1 MLYYILNFY
10 IEKGSELMTSQNIA
24 EGIRFCSVKTDKFKT
39 CRVNI
44 SLAMPLDK
52 NASSRAILPF
62 MFSRRCAKYPDFISL
77 NRVLDE
83 LYGASISAGVLKR
96 GEAQVLSFSLTAVD
110 DRFALDG
117 DKVASEC
124 AELLTEMIF
133 DPLTDGESFPND
145 VVEQEKRL
153 LVELINNELND
164 KRRYATLRCEEI
176 MFADE
181 AYGFNRFGTAED
193 VEALTPNAVYA
204 AWREVLEKSS
214 VQITMVSS
222 MDPQPVADLIKDK
235 FSKINRNPIEIKT
248 QFVPGLPK
256 PEYVAEKMPLKQ
268 GKLVMGFRTGMRNED
283 DMMPAMKVAVDI
295 FGGGTY
301 SKLFSVVREKMSLC
315 YYCAAALFNSK
326 GIVMV
331 SSGIEDANEEKA
343 KNEIINQLRLTAN
356 GEFSDEDFSSS
367 VKSLTD
373 SILGNSD
380 TPEEITAWYASQILR
395 EKLITPEQYA
405 EQIADV
411 DRSDV
416 VNAAKTIMLD
426 TIFMLKS
433 NGEEE

>member
-1 MLYYILNFY
+1 
-10 IEKGSELMTSQNIA
+10 MTMQNIA

-62 MFSRRCAKYPDFISL
+62 MFSRRCAKYPDYTSL

-83 LYGASISAGVLKR
+83 LYGAAVSAGVLKR
-96 GEAQVLSFSLTAVD
+96 GEAQIISFSMSAID

-117 DKVASEC
+117 DKVALEC
-124 AELLTEMIF
+124 TKLLADMIF
-133 DPLTDGESFPND
+133 DPLTEGESFPED
-145 VVEQEKRL
+145 IIEQEKRL
-153 LVELINNELND
+153 LVEAIENEQND
-164 KRRYATLRCEEI
+164 KRRYAMLRCEQL

-181 AYGFNRFGTAED
+181 AYGVNRFGSVED
-193 VEALTPNAVYA
+193 VKALTPDIVYA
-204 AWREVLEKSS
+204 AWRDVLQKAT

-222 MDPQPVADLIKDK
+222 MDPQPIVDLIREK
-235 FSKINRNPIEIKT
+235 FSEIERHPVEIKT
-248 QFVPGLPK
+248 LFVSGLPK
-256 PEYVAEKMPLKQ
+256 PEYISESMPLKQ
-268 GKLVMGFRTGMRNED
+268 GKLVMGFRTGMRSED

-315 YYCAAALFNSK
+315 YYCSAALFNSK

-331 SSGIEDANEEKA
+331 QSGIEDANEEKA
-343 KNEIINQLRLTAN
+343 KNEIINQLRLTAE
-356 GEFSDEDFSSS
+356 GEFTDEDFSSS
-367 VKSLTD
+367 IKSLTD

-395 EKLITPEQYA
+395 NELKAPETYA
-405 EQIADV
+405 KEIGSV
-411 DRSDV
+411 DRAEV
-416 VNAAKTIMLD
+416 VRAAKTIMLD

-433 NGEEE
+433 SGEAE

>member
-1 MLYYILNFY
+1 
-10 IEKGSELMTSQNIA
+10 MTMQNIA

-62 MFSRRCAKYPDFISL
+62 MFSRRCAKYPDYTSL

-83 LYGASISAGVLKR
+83 LYGAAVSAGVLKR
-96 GEAQVLSFSLTAVD
+96 GEAQVISFSMSAID

-117 DKVASEC
+117 DKVALEC
-124 AELLTEMIF
+124 TKLLADMIF
-133 DPLTDGESFPND
+133 DPLTEGESFPED
-145 VVEQEKRL
+145 IIEQEKRL
-153 LVELINNELND
+153 LVEAIENEQND
-164 KRRYATLRCEEI
+164 KRRYAMLRCEQL

-181 AYGFNRFGTAED
+181 AYGVNRFGSVED
-193 VEALTPNAVYA
+193 VKALTPNVVYA
-204 AWREVLEKSS
+204 AWRDVLQKAT

-222 MDPQPVADLIKDK
+222 MDPQPIVDLIREK
-235 FSKINRNPIEIKT
+235 FSEIERHPVEIKT
-248 QFVPGLPK
+248 LFVSGLPK
-256 PEYVAEKMPLKQ
+256 PEYISESMPLKQ
-268 GKLVMGFRTGMRNED
+268 GKLVMGFRTGMRSED

-315 YYCAAALFNSK
+315 YYCSAALFNSK

-331 SSGIEDANEEKA
+331 QSGIEDTNEEKA
-343 KNEIINQLRLTAN
+343 KNEIINQLRLTAE
-356 GEFSDEDFSSS
+356 GEFTDEDFSSS
-367 VKSLTD
+367 IKSLTD

-395 EKLITPEQYA
+395 NELKAPETYA
-405 EQIADV
+405 KEIGSV
-411 DRSDV
+411 DRAEV
-416 VNAAKTIMLD
+416 VRAAKTIMLD

-433 NGEEE
+433 SGEAE

>member
-1 MLYYILNFY
+1 
-10 IEKGSELMTSQNIA
+10 MTMQNIA

-52 NASSRAILPF
+52 NASARAILPF
-62 MFSRRCAKYPDFISL
+62 MFSRRCAKYPDYTSL

-83 LYGASISAGVLKR
+83 LYGAAVSAGVLKR
-96 GEAQVLSFSLTAVD
+96 GEAQVISFSMSAID

-117 DKVASEC
+117 DKVALEC
-124 AELLTEMIF
+124 TKLLADMIF
-133 DPLTDGESFPND
+133 DPLTEGESFPED
-145 VVEQEKRL
+145 IIEQEKRL
-153 LVELINNELND
+153 LVEAIENEQND
-164 KRRYATLRCEEI
+164 KRRYAMLRCEQL

-181 AYGFNRFGTAED
+181 AYGVNRFGSVED
-193 VEALTPNAVYA
+193 VKALTPDVVYA
-204 AWREVLEKSS
+204 AWRDVLQKAT

-222 MDPQPVADLIKDK
+222 MDPQPIVDLIREK
-235 FSKINRNPIEIKT
+235 FSEIERHPVEIKT
-248 QFVPGLPK
+248 LFVSGLPK
-256 PEYVAEKMPLKQ
+256 PEYISESMPLKQ
-268 GKLVMGFRTGMRNED
+268 GKLVMGFRTGMRSED

-315 YYCAAALFNSK
+315 YYCSAALFNSK

-331 SSGIEDANEEKA
+331 QSGIEDANEEKA
-343 KNEIINQLRLTAN
+343 KNEIINQLRLTAE
-356 GEFSDEDFSSS
+356 GEFTDEDFSSS
-367 VKSLTD
+367 IKSLTD

-395 EKLITPEQYA
+395 NELKAPETYA
-405 EQIADV
+405 KEIGNV
-411 DRSDV
+411 DRAEV
-416 VNAAKTIMLD
+416 VRAAKTIMLD

-433 NGEEE
+433 SGEAE

>member
-1 MLYYILNFY
+1 
-10 IEKGSELMTSQNIA
+10 MTMQNIA

-52 NASSRAILPF
+52 NASARAILPF
-62 MFSRRCAKYPDFISL
+62 MFSRRCAKYPDYTSL

-83 LYGASISAGVLKR
+83 LYGAAVSAGVLKR
-96 GEAQVLSFSLTAVD
+96 GEAQVISFSMSAID

-117 DKVASEC
+117 DKVALEC
-124 AELLTEMIF
+124 TKLLADMIF
-133 DPLTDGESFPND
+133 DPLTEGESFPED
-145 VVEQEKRL
+145 IIEQEKRL
-153 LVELINNELND
+153 LVEAIENEQND
-164 KRRYATLRCEEI
+164 KRRYAMLRCEQL

-181 AYGFNRFGTAED
+181 AYGINRFGSVED
-193 VEALTPNAVYA
+193 VKALTPDVVYA
-204 AWREVLEKSS
+204 AWRDVLQKAT

-222 MDPQPVADLIKDK
+222 MDPQPIVDLIREK
-235 FSKINRNPIEIKT
+235 FSEIERHPVEIKT
-248 QFVPGLPK
+248 LFVSGLPK
-256 PEYVAEKMPLKQ
+256 PEYISESMPLKQ
-268 GKLVMGFRTGMRNED
+268 GKLVMGFRTGMRSED

-315 YYCAAALFNSK
+315 YYCSAALFNSK

-331 SSGIEDANEEKA
+331 QSGIEDTNEEKA
-343 KNEIINQLRLTAN
+343 KNEIINQLRLTAE
-356 GEFSDEDFSSS
+356 GEFTDEDFSSS
-367 VKSLTD
+367 IKSLTD

-395 EKLITPEQYA
+395 NELKAPETYA
-405 EQIADV
+405 KEIGNI
-411 DRSDV
+411 DRAEV
-416 VNAAKTIMLD
+416 VRAAKTIMLD

-433 NGEEE
+433 SGEAE

>member
-1 MLYYILNFY
+1 
-10 IEKGSELMTSQNIA
+10 MTMQNIA

-52 NASSRAILPF
+52 NASARAILPF
-62 MFSRRCAKYPDFISL
+62 MFSRRCAKYPDYTSL

-83 LYGASISAGVLKR
+83 LYGAAVSAGVLKR
-96 GEAQVLSFSLTAVD
+96 GEAQVISFSMSAID

-117 DKVASEC
+117 DKVALEC
-124 AELLTEMIF
+124 TKLLADMIF
-133 DPLTDGESFPND
+133 DPLTEGESFPED
-145 VVEQEKRL
+145 IIEQEKRL
-153 LVELINNELND
+153 LVEAIENELND
-164 KRRYATLRCEEI
+164 KRRYAMLRCEQL

-181 AYGFNRFGTAED
+181 AYGVNRFGSVED
-193 VEALTPNAVYA
+193 VKALTPDVVYA
-204 AWREVLEKSS
+204 AWRDVLQKAT

-222 MDPQPVADLIKDK
+222 MDPQPIVDLIREK
-235 FSKINRNPIEIKT
+235 FSEIERHPVEIKT
-248 QFVPGLPK
+248 LFVSALPK
-256 PEYVAEKMPLKQ
+256 PEYISESMPLKQ
-268 GKLVMGFRTGMRNED
+268 GKLVMGFRTGMRSED

-315 YYCAAALFNSK
+315 YYCSAALFNSK

-331 SSGIEDANEEKA
+331 QSGIEDTNEEKA
-343 KNEIINQLRLTAN
+343 KNEIINQLRLTAE
-356 GEFSDEDFSSS
+356 GEFTDEDFSSS
-367 VKSLTD
+367 IKSLTD

-395 EKLITPEQYA
+395 NELKAPETYA
-405 EQIADV
+405 KEIGSV
-411 DRSDV
+411 DRAEV
-416 VNAAKTIMLD
+416 VRAAKTIMLD

-433 NGEEE
+433 SGEAE

>member
-1 MLYYILNFY
+1 
-10 IEKGSELMTSQNIA
+10 MTMQNIA

-62 MFSRRCAKYPDFISL
+62 MFSRRCAKYPDYTSL

-83 LYGASISAGVLKR
+83 LYGAAVSAGVLKR
-96 GEAQVLSFSLTAVD
+96 GEAQVISFSMSAID

-117 DKVASEC
+117 DKVALEC
-124 AELLTEMIF
+124 TKLLADMIF
-133 DPLTDGESFPND
+133 DPLTEGESFPENII
-145 VVEQEKRL
+145 EQEKRL
-153 LVELINNELND
+153 LAEAIENEQND
-164 KRRYATLRCEEI
+164 KRRYAMLRCEQL

-181 AYGFNRFGTAED
+181 AYGVNRFGSVED
-193 VEALTPNAVYA
+193 VKALTPDVVYA
-204 AWREVLEKSS
+204 AWRDVLQKAT

-222 MDPQPVADLIKDK
+222 MDPQPIVDLIREK
-235 FSKINRNPIEIKT
+235 FSEIERHPVEIKT
-248 QFVPGLPK
+248 LFVSGLPK
-256 PEYVAEKMPLKQ
+256 PEYISESMPLKQ
-268 GKLVMGFRTGMRNED
+268 GKLVMGFRTGMRSED

-315 YYCAAALFNSK
+315 YYCSAALFNSK

-331 SSGIEDANEEKA
+331 QSGIEDVNEEKA
-343 KNEIINQLRLTAN
+343 KNEIINQLRLTAE
-356 GEFSDEDFSSS
+356 GEFTDEDFSSS
-367 VKSLTD
+367 IKSLTD

-395 EKLITPEQYA
+395 NELKAPETYA
-405 EQIADV
+405 KEIANV
-411 DRSDV
+411 DRAEV
-416 VNAAKTIMLD
+416 VRAAKTIMLD

-433 NGEEE
+433 SGEAE

>member
-1 MLYYILNFY
+1 
-10 IEKGSELMTSQNIA
+10 MTMQNIA

-62 MFSRRCAKYPDFISL
+62 MFSRRCAKYPDYTSL

-83 LYGASISAGVLKR
+83 LYGAAVSAGVLKR
-96 GEAQVLSFSLTAVD
+96 GEAQVISFSMSAID

-117 DKVASEC
+117 DKVALEC
-124 AELLTEMIF
+124 TKLLADMIF
-133 DPLTDGESFPND
+133 DPLTEGESFPED
-145 VVEQEKRL
+145 IIEQEKRL
-153 LVELINNELND
+153 LVEAIENEQND
-164 KRRYATLRCEEI
+164 KRRYAMLRCEQL

-181 AYGFNRFGTAED
+181 AYGINRFGSVED
-193 VEALTPNAVYA
+193 VKALTPDVVYA
-204 AWREVLEKSS
+204 AWRDVLEKAT

-222 MDPQPVADLIKDK
+222 MDPQPIVDLIREK
-235 FSKINRNPIEIKT
+235 FSEIERHPVEIKT
-248 QFVPGLPK
+248 LFVSGLPK
-256 PEYVAEKMPLKQ
+256 PEYISESMPLKQ
-268 GKLVMGFRTGMRNED
+268 GKLVMGFRTGMRSED

-315 YYCAAALFNSK
+315 YYCSAALFNSK

-331 SSGIEDANEEKA
+331 QSGIEDTNEEKA
-343 KNEIINQLRLTAN
+343 KNEIINQLRLTAE
-356 GEFSDEDFSSS
+356 GEFTDEDFSSS
-367 VKSLTD
+367 IKSLTD

-395 EKLITPEQYA
+395 NELKAPETYA
-405 EQIADV
+405 KEIGSV
-411 DRSDV
+411 DRAEV
-416 VNAAKTIMLD
+416 VRAAKTIMLD

-433 NGEEE
+433 SGEAE

>member
-1 MLYYILNFY
+1 
-10 IEKGSELMTSQNIA
+10 MTTQNIA

-52 NASSRAILPF
+52 NASARAILPF
-62 MFSRRCAKYPDFISL
+62 MFSRRCAKYPDYTSL

-83 LYGASISAGVLKR
+83 LYGAAVSAGVLKR
-96 GEAQVLSFSLTAVD
+96 GEAQVISFSMSAID

-117 DKVASEC
+117 DKVALEC
-124 AELLTEMIF
+124 TKLLADMIF
-133 DPLTDGESFPND
+133 DPLTEGESFPED
-145 VVEQEKRL
+145 IIEQEKRL
-153 LVELINNELND
+153 LAEAIENEQND
-164 KRRYATLRCEEI
+164 KRRYAMLRCEQL

-181 AYGFNRFGTAED
+181 AYGINRFGSVED
-193 VEALTPNAVYA
+193 VKALTPDAVYA
-204 AWREVLEKSS
+204 AWRDVLEKAT

-222 MDPQPVADLIKDK
+222 MDPQPIVDLIKEK
-235 FSKINRNPIEIKT
+235 FSEIERHPVEIKT
-248 QFVPGLPK
+248 QFVSGLTK
-256 PEYVAEKMPLKQ
+256 PEYISESMPLKQ
-268 GKLVMGFRTGMRNED
+268 GKLVMGFRTGMRSED

-315 YYCAAALFNSK
+315 YYCSAALFNSK

-331 SSGIEDANEEKA
+331 QNGIEDANEEKA
-343 KNEIINQLRLTAN
+343 KNEIINQLRLTAE
-356 GEFSDEDFSSS
+356 GEFTDEDFSSS
-367 VKSLTD
+367 IKSLTD

-395 EKLITPEQYA
+395 NELKAPETYA
-405 EQIADV
+405 KEIGNV
-411 DRSDV
+411 DRAEV
-416 VNAAKTIMLD
+416 VRAAKTIMLD

-433 NGEEE
+433 SGEAE

>member
-1 MLYYILNFY
+1 
-10 IEKGSELMTSQNIA
+10 MTMQNIA

-52 NASSRAILPF
+52 NASARAILPF
-62 MFSRRCAKYPDFISL
+62 MFSRRCAKYPDYTSL

-83 LYGASISAGVLKR
+83 LYGAAVSAGVLKR
-96 GEAQVLSFSLTAVD
+96 GEAQVISFSMSAID

-117 DKVASEC
+117 DKVALEC
-124 AELLTEMIF
+124 TKLLADMIF
-133 DPLTDGESFPND
+133 DPLTEGESFPED
-145 VVEQEKRL
+145 IIEQEKRL
-153 LVELINNELND
+153 LVEAIENEQND
-164 KRRYATLRCEEI
+164 KRRYAMLRCEQL

-181 AYGFNRFGTAED
+181 AYGINRFGSVED
-193 VEALTPNAVYA
+193 VKALTPDAVYA
-204 AWREVLEKSS
+204 AWRDVLEKAT

-222 MDPQPVADLIKDK
+222 MDPQPIVDLIKEK
-235 FSKINRNPIEIKT
+235 FSEIERHPVEIKT
-248 QFVPGLPK
+248 LFVSGLPK
-256 PEYVAEKMPLKQ
+256 PEYISESMPLKQ
-268 GKLVMGFRTGMRNED
+268 GKLVMGFRTGMRSED

-315 YYCAAALFNSK
+315 YYCSAALFNSK

-331 SSGIEDANEEKA
+331 QSGIEDTNEEKA
-343 KNEIINQLRLTAN
+343 KNEIINQLRLTAE
-356 GEFSDEDFSSS
+356 GEFTDEDFSSS
-367 VKSLTD
+367 IKSLTD

-395 EKLITPEQYA
+395 NELKAPETYA
-405 EQIADV
+405 KEIGSV
-411 DRSDV
+411 DRAEV
-416 VNAAKTIMLD
+416 VRAAKTIMLD

-433 NGEEE
+433 SGEAE

>member
-1 MLYYILNFY
+1 
-10 IEKGSELMTSQNIA
+10 MTMQNIA

-52 NASSRAILPF
+52 NASARAILPF
-62 MFSRRCAKYPDFISL
+62 MFSRRCAKYPDYTSL

-83 LYGASISAGVLKR
+83 LYGAAVSAGVLKR
-96 GEAQVLSFSLTAVD
+96 GEAQVISFSMSAID

-117 DKVASEC
+117 DKVALEC
-124 AELLTEMIF
+124 TKLLADMIF
-133 DPLTDGESFPND
+133 DPLTEGESFPED
-145 VVEQEKRL
+145 IIEQEKRL
-153 LVELINNELND
+153 LVEAIENEQND
-164 KRRYATLRCEEI
+164 KRRYAMLRCEQL

-181 AYGFNRFGTAED
+181 AYGVNRFGSVED
-193 VEALTPNAVYA
+193 VKTLTPDVVYA
-204 AWREVLEKSS
+204 AWRDVLEKAT

-222 MDPQPVADLIKDK
+222 MDPQPIVDLIREK
-235 FSKINRNPIEIKT
+235 FSEIERHPVEIKT
-248 QFVPGLPK
+248 LFVSGLPK
-256 PEYVAEKMPLKQ
+256 PEYISESMPLKQ
-268 GKLVMGFRTGMRNED
+268 GKLVMGFRTGMRSED

-315 YYCAAALFNSK
+315 YYCSAALFNSK

-331 SSGIEDANEEKA
+331 QSGIEDTNEEKA
-343 KNEIINQLRLTAN
+343 KNEIINQLRLTAE
-356 GEFSDEDFSSS
+356 GEFTNEDFSSS
-367 VKSLTD
+367 IKSLTD

-395 EKLITPEQYA
+395 NELKAPETYA
-405 EQIADV
+405 KEIGSV
-411 DRSDV
+411 DRAEV
-416 VNAAKTIMLD
+416 VRAAKTIMLD

-433 NGEEE
+433 SGEAE

>member
-1 MLYYILNFY
+1 
-10 IEKGSELMTSQNIA
+10 MTMQNIA

-62 MFSRRCAKYPDFISL
+62 MFSRRCAKYPDYTSL

-83 LYGASISAGVLKR
+83 LYGAAVSAGVLKR
-96 GEAQVLSFSLTAVD
+96 GEAQVISFSMSAID

-117 DKVASEC
+117 DKVALEC
-124 AELLTEMIF
+124 TKLLADMIF
-133 DPLTDGESFPND
+133 DPLTEGESFPED
-145 VVEQEKRL
+145 IIEQEKRL
-153 LVELINNELND
+153 LVEAIENELND
-164 KRRYATLRCEEI
+164 KRRYAMLRCEQL

-181 AYGFNRFGTAED
+181 AYGINRFGSVED
-193 VEALTPNAVYA
+193 VKALTPDVVYA
-204 AWREVLEKSS
+204 AWRDVLKKAT

-222 MDPQPVADLIKDK
+222 MDPQPIVDLIKEK
-235 FSKINRNPIEIKT
+235 FSEIERHPVEIKT
-248 QFVPGLPK
+248 LFVSGLPK
-256 PEYVAEKMPLKQ
+256 PEYISESMPLKQ
-268 GKLVMGFRTGMRNED
+268 GKLVMGFRTGMRSED

-315 YYCAAALFNSK
+315 YYCSAALFNSK

-331 SSGIEDANEEKA
+331 QSGIEDTNEEKA
-343 KNEIINQLRLTAN
+343 KNEIINQLRLTAE
-356 GEFSDEDFSSS
+356 GEFTDEDFSSS
-367 VKSLTD
+367 IKSLTD

-395 EKLITPEQYA
+395 NELKAPETYA
-405 EQIADV
+405 KEIGSV
-411 DRSDV
+411 DRAEV
-416 VNAAKTIMLD
+416 VRAAKTIMLD

-433 NGEEE
+433 SGEAE

>member
-1 MLYYILNFY
+1 
-10 IEKGSELMTSQNIA
+10 MTMQNIA

-52 NASSRAILPF
+52 NASARAILPF
-62 MFSRRCAKYPDFISL
+62 MFSRRCAKYPDYTSL

-83 LYGASISAGVLKR
+83 LYGAAVSAGVLKR
-96 GEAQVLSFSLTAVD
+96 GEAQVISFSMSAID

-117 DKVASEC
+117 DKVALEC
-124 AELLTEMIF
+124 TKLLADMIF
-133 DPLTDGESFPND
+133 DPLTEGESFPED
-145 VVEQEKRL
+145 IIEQEKRL
-153 LVELINNELND
+153 LVEAIENELND
-164 KRRYATLRCEEI
+164 KRRYAMLRCEQL

-181 AYGFNRFGTAED
+181 AYGVNRFGSVED
-193 VEALTPNAVYA
+193 VKALTPDVVYA
-204 AWREVLEKSS
+204 AWRDVLQKAT

-222 MDPQPVADLIKDK
+222 MDPQPIVDLIREK
-235 FSKINRNPIEIKT
+235 FSEIERHPVEIKT
-248 QFVPGLPK
+248 LFVSGLPK
-256 PEYVAEKMPLKQ
+256 PEYISESMPLKQ
-268 GKLVMGFRTGMRNED
+268 GKLVMGFRTGMRSED

-315 YYCAAALFNSK
+315 YYCSAALFNSK

-331 SSGIEDANEEKA
+331 QSGIEDANEEKA
-343 KNEIINQLRLTAN
+343 KNEIINQLRLTAE
-356 GEFSDEDFSSS
+356 GEFTDEDFSSS
-367 VKSLTD
+367 IKSLTD

-395 EKLITPEQYA
+395 NELKAPETYA
-405 EQIADV
+405 KEIGSV
-411 DRSDV
+411 DRAEV
-416 VNAAKTIMLD
+416 VRAAKTIMLD

-433 NGEEE
+433 SGEAE

>member
-1 MLYYILNFY
+1 
-10 IEKGSELMTSQNIA
+10 MTMQNIA

-62 MFSRRCAKYPDFISL
+62 MFSRRCAKYPDYTSL

-83 LYGASISAGVLKR
+83 LYGAAVSAGVLKR
-96 GEAQVLSFSLTAVD
+96 GEAQVISFSMSAID

-117 DKVASEC
+117 DKVALEC
-124 AELLTEMIF
+124 TKLLADMIF
-133 DPLTDGESFPND
+133 DPLTEGESFPED
-145 VVEQEKRL
+145 IIEQEKRL
-153 LVELINNELND
+153 LVEAIENEQND
-164 KRRYATLRCEEI
+164 KRRYAMLRCEQL

-181 AYGFNRFGTAED
+181 AYGVNRFGSVED
-193 VEALTPNAVYA
+193 VKALTPDVVYA
-204 AWREVLEKSS
+204 AWRDVLQKAT

-222 MDPQPVADLIKDK
+222 MDPQPIVDLVREK
-235 FSKINRNPIEIKT
+235 FSEIERHPVEIKT
-248 QFVPGLPK
+248 LFVSGLPK
-256 PEYVAEKMPLKQ
+256 PEYISESMPLKQ
-268 GKLVMGFRTGMRNED
+268 GKLVMGFRTGMRSED

-315 YYCAAALFNSK
+315 YYCSAALFNSK

-331 SSGIEDANEEKA
+331 QSGIEDTNEEKA
-343 KNEIINQLRLTAN
+343 KNEIINQLRLTAE
-356 GEFSDEDFSSS
+356 GEFTDEDFSSS
-367 VKSLTD
+367 IKSLTD

-395 EKLITPEQYA
+395 NELKAPETYA
-405 EQIADV
+405 KEIGSV
-411 DRSDV
+411 DRAEV
-416 VNAAKTIMLD
+416 VRAAKTIMLD

-433 NGEEE
+433 SGEAE

>member
-1 MLYYILNFY
+1 
-10 IEKGSELMTSQNIA
+10 MTMQNIA

-62 MFSRRCAKYPDFISL
+62 MFSRRCAKYPDYTSL

-83 LYGASISAGVLKR
+83 LYGAAVSAGVLKR
-96 GEAQVLSFSLTAVD
+96 GEAQVISFSMSAID

-117 DKVASEC
+117 DKVALEC
-124 AELLTEMIF
+124 TKLLADMIF
-133 DPLTDGESFPND
+133 DPLTEGESFPED
-145 VVEQEKRL
+145 IIEQEKRL
-153 LVELINNELND
+153 LVEAIENEQND
-164 KRRYATLRCEEI
+164 KRRYAMLRCEQL

-181 AYGFNRFGTAED
+181 AYGVNRFGSVED
-193 VEALTPNAVYA
+193 VKALTPDVVYA
-204 AWREVLEKSS
+204 AWRDVLEKAT

-222 MDPQPVADLIKDK
+222 MDPQPIVDLIREK
-235 FSKINRNPIEIKT
+235 FSEIERHPVEIKT
-248 QFVPGLPK
+248 LFVSGLPK
-256 PEYVAEKMPLKQ
+256 PEYISESMPLKQ
-268 GKLVMGFRTGMRNED
+268 GKLVMGFRTGMRSED

-315 YYCAAALFNSK
+315 YYCSAALFNSK

-331 SSGIEDANEEKA
+331 QSGIEDANEEKA
-343 KNEIINQLRLTAN
+343 KNEIINQLRLTAE
-356 GEFSDEDFSSS
+356 GEFTDEDFSSS
-367 VKSLTD
+367 IKSLTD

-395 EKLITPEQYA
+395 NELKAPETYA
-405 EQIADV
+405 KEIGNV
-411 DRSDV
+411 DRAEV
-416 VNAAKTIMLD
+416 VRAAKTIMLD

-433 NGEEE
+433 SGEAE

>member
-1 MLYYILNFY
+1 
-10 IEKGSELMTSQNIA
+10 MTMQNIA

-52 NASSRAILPF
+52 NASARAILPF
-62 MFSRRCAKYPDFISL
+62 MFSRRCAKYPDYTSL

-83 LYGASISAGVLKR
+83 LYGAAVSAGVLKR
-96 GEAQVLSFSLTAVD
+96 GEAQVISFSMSAID

-117 DKVASEC
+117 DKVALEC
-124 AELLTEMIF
+124 TKLLADMIF
-133 DPLTDGESFPND
+133 DPLTEGESFPED
-145 VVEQEKRL
+145 IIEQEKRL
-153 LVELINNELND
+153 LVEAIENELND
-164 KRRYATLRCEEI
+164 KRRYAMLRCEQL

-181 AYGFNRFGTAED
+181 AYGVNRFGSVED
-193 VEALTPNAVYA
+193 VKALTPDIVYA
-204 AWREVLEKSS
+204 AWRDVLQKAT

-222 MDPQPVADLIKDK
+222 MDPQPIFDLIREK
-235 FSKINRNPIEIKT
+235 FSEIERHPVEIKT
-248 QFVPGLPK
+248 LFVSGLPK
-256 PEYVAEKMPLKQ
+256 PEYISESMPLRQ
-268 GKLVMGFRTGMRNED
+268 GKLVMGFRTGMRSED

-315 YYCAAALFNSK
+315 YYCSAALFNSK

-331 SSGIEDANEEKA
+331 QSGIEDTNEEKA
-343 KNEIINQLRLTAN
+343 KNEIINQLRLTAE
-356 GEFSDEDFSSS
+356 GKFTDEDFSSS
-367 VKSLTD
+367 IKSLTD

-395 EKLITPEQYA
+395 NELKAPETYA
-405 EQIADV
+405 KEIGNV
-411 DRSDV
+411 DRAEV
-416 VNAAKTIMLD
+416 VRAAKTIMLD

-433 NGEEE
+433 SGEAE

>member
-1 MLYYILNFY
+1 
-10 IEKGSELMTSQNIA
+10 MTMQNIA

-62 MFSRRCAKYPDFISL
+62 MFSRRCAKYPDYTSL

-83 LYGASISAGVLKR
+83 LYGAAVSAGVLKR
-96 GEAQVLSFSLTAVD
+96 GEAQVISFSMSAID

-117 DKVASEC
+117 DKVALEC
-124 AELLTEMIF
+124 TKLLADMIF
-133 DPLTDGESFPND
+133 DPLTEGESFPED
-145 VVEQEKRL
+145 IIEQEKRL
-153 LVELINNELND
+153 LVEAIENEQND
-164 KRRYATLRCEEI
+164 KRRYAMLRCEQL

-181 AYGFNRFGTAED
+181 AYGVNRFGSVED
-193 VEALTPNAVYA
+193 VKALTPDVVYA
-204 AWREVLEKSS
+204 AWRDVLEKAT

-222 MDPQPVADLIKDK
+222 MDPQPIVDLIREK
-235 FSKINRNPIEIKT
+235 FSEIERHPVEIKT
-248 QFVPGLPK
+248 LFVSGLPK
-256 PEYVAEKMPLKQ
+256 PEYISESMPLKQ
-268 GKLVMGFRTGMRNED
+268 GKLVMGFRTGMRSED

-315 YYCAAALFNSK
+315 YYCSAALFNSK

-331 SSGIEDANEEKA
+331 QSGIEDTNEEKA
-343 KNEIINQLRLTAN
+343 KNEIINQLRLTAE
-356 GEFSDEDFSSS
+356 GEFTDEDFSSS
-367 VKSLTD
+367 IKSLTD

-395 EKLITPEQYA
+395 NELKAPETYA
-405 EQIADV
+405 KEIGNV
-411 DRSDV
+411 DRAEV
-416 VNAAKTIMLD
+416 VRAAKTIMLD

-433 NGEEE
+433 SGEAE

>member
-1 MLYYILNFY
+1 
-10 IEKGSELMTSQNIA
+10 MTMQNIA

-62 MFSRRCAKYPDFISL
+62 MFSRRCAKYPDYTSL

-83 LYGASISAGVLKR
+83 LYGAAVSAGVLKR
-96 GEAQVLSFSLTAVD
+96 GEAQVISFSMSAID

-117 DKVASEC
+117 DKVALEC
-124 AELLTEMIF
+124 TKLLADMIF
-133 DPLTDGESFPND
+133 DPLTEGESFPED
-145 VVEQEKRL
+145 IIEQEKRL
-153 LVELINNELND
+153 LVEAIENEQND
-164 KRRYATLRCEEI
+164 KRRYAMLRCEQL

-181 AYGFNRFGTAED
+181 AYGINRFGSVED
-193 VEALTPNAVYA
+193 VKALTPDVVYA
-204 AWREVLEKSS
+204 AWRDVLEKAT

-222 MDPQPVADLIKDK
+222 MDPQPIVDLIREK
-235 FSKINRNPIEIKT
+235 FSEIERHPVEIKT
-248 QFVPGLPK
+248 LFVSGLPK
-256 PEYVAEKMPLKQ
+256 PEYISESMPLKQ
-268 GKLVMGFRTGMRNED
+268 GKLVMGFRTGMRSED

-315 YYCAAALFNSK
+315 YYCSAALFNSK

-331 SSGIEDANEEKA
+331 QSGIEDANEEKA
-343 KNEIINQLRLTAN
+343 KNEIINQLRLTVE
-356 GEFSDEDFSSS
+356 GEFTDEDFSSS
-367 VKSLTD
+367 IKSLTD

-395 EKLITPEQYA
+395 NELKAPETYA
-405 EQIADV
+405 KEIGNV
-411 DRSDV
+411 DRAEV
-416 VNAAKTIMLD
+416 VRAAKTIMLD

-433 NGEEE
+433 SGEAE

>member
-1 MLYYILNFY
+1 
-10 IEKGSELMTSQNIA
+10 MTMQNIA

-62 MFSRRCAKYPDFISL
+62 MFSRRCAKYPDYTSL

-83 LYGASISAGVLKR
+83 LYGAAVSAGVLKR
-96 GEAQVLSFSLTAVD
+96 GEAQVISFSMSAID

-117 DKVASEC
+117 DKVALEC
-124 AELLTEMIF
+124 TKLLADMIF
-133 DPLTDGESFPND
+133 DPLTEGESFPED
-145 VVEQEKRL
+145 IIEQEKRL
-153 LVELINNELND
+153 LVEAIENEQND
-164 KRRYATLRCEEI
+164 KRRYAMLRCEQL

-181 AYGFNRFGTAED
+181 AYGVNRFGSVED
-193 VEALTPNAVYA
+193 VKALTPDVVYA
-204 AWREVLEKSS
+204 AWRDVLEKAT

-222 MDPQPVADLIKDK
+222 MDPQPIVDLIREK
-235 FSKINRNPIEIKT
+235 FSEIERHPVEIKT
-248 QFVPGLPK
+248 LFVSGLPK
-256 PEYVAEKMPLKQ
+256 PEYISESMPLKQ
-268 GKLVMGFRTGMRNED
+268 GKLVMGFRTGMRSED

-315 YYCAAALFNSK
+315 YYCSAALFNSK

-331 SSGIEDANEEKA
+331 QSGIEDTNEEKA
-343 KNEIINQLRLTAN
+343 KNEIINQLRLTAE
-356 GEFSDEDFSSS
+356 GEFTDEDFSSS
-367 VKSLTD
+367 IKSLTD

-395 EKLITPEQYA
+395 NELKAPETYA
-405 EQIADV
+405 KEIGSV
-411 DRSDV
+411 DRAEV
-416 VNAAKTIMLD
+416 VRAAKTIMLD

-433 NGEEE
+433 SGEAE

>member
-1 MLYYILNFY
+1 
-10 IEKGSELMTSQNIA
+10 MTTQNIA

-52 NASSRAILPF
+52 NASARAILPF
-62 MFSRRCAKYPDFISL
+62 MFSRRCAKYPDYTSL

-83 LYGASISAGVLKR
+83 LYGAAVSAGVLKR
-96 GEAQVLSFSLTAVD
+96 GEAQVISFSMSAID

-117 DKVASEC
+117 DKVALEC
-124 AELLTEMIF
+124 TKLLADMIF
-133 DPLTDGESFPND
+133 DPLTEGESFPED
-145 VVEQEKRL
+145 IIEQEKRL
-153 LVELINNELND
+153 LAEAIENEQND
-164 KRRYATLRCEEI
+164 KRRYAMLRCEQL

-181 AYGFNRFGTAED
+181 AYGINRFGSVED
-193 VEALTPNAVYA
+193 VKALTPDAVYA
-204 AWREVLEKSS
+204 AWRDVLEKAT

-222 MDPQPVADLIKDK
+222 MDPQPIVDLIKEK
-235 FSKINRNPIEIKT
+235 FSEIERHPVEIKT
-248 QFVPGLPK
+248 QFVSGLPK
-256 PEYVAEKMPLKQ
+256 PEYISESMPLKQ
-268 GKLVMGFRTGMRNED
+268 GKLVMGFRTGMRSED

-315 YYCAAALFNSK
+315 YYCSAALFNSK

-331 SSGIEDANEEKA
+331 QSGIEDANEEKA
-343 KNEIINQLRLTAN
+343 KNEIINQLRLTAE
-356 GEFSDEDFSSS
+356 GEFTDEDFSSS
-367 VKSLTD
+367 IKSLTD

-395 EKLITPEQYA
+395 NELKAPETYA
-405 EQIADV
+405 KEIGNV
-411 DRSDV
+411 DRAEV
-416 VNAAKTIMLD
+416 VRAAKTIMLD

-433 NGEEE
+433 SGEAE

>member
-1 MLYYILNFY
+1 
-10 IEKGSELMTSQNIA
+10 MTTQNIA

-52 NASSRAILPF
+52 NASARAILPF
-62 MFSRRCAKYPDFISL
+62 MFSRRCAKYPDYTSL

-83 LYGASISAGVLKR
+83 LYGAAVSAGVLKR
-96 GEAQVLSFSLTAVD
+96 GEAQVISFSMSAID

-117 DKVASEC
+117 DKVALEC
-124 AELLTEMIF
+124 TKLLADMIF
-133 DPLTDGESFPND
+133 DPLTEGESFPED
-145 VVEQEKRL
+145 IIEQEKRL
-153 LVELINNELND
+153 LAEAIENEQND
-164 KRRYATLRCEEI
+164 KRRYAMLRCEQL

-181 AYGFNRFGTAED
+181 AYGINRFGSVED
-193 VEALTPNAVYA
+193 VKALTPDAVYA
-204 AWREVLEKSS
+204 AWRDVLEKAT

-222 MDPQPVADLIKDK
+222 MDPQPIVDLIKEK
-235 FSKINRNPIEIKT
+235 FSKIERHPVEIKT
-248 QFVPGLPK
+248 QFVSGLPK
-256 PEYVAEKMPLKQ
+256 PEYISESMPLKQ
-268 GKLVMGFRTGMRNED
+268 GKLVMGFRTGMRSED

-315 YYCAAALFNSK
+315 YYCSAALFNSK

-331 SSGIEDANEEKA
+331 QSGIEDANEEKA
-343 KNEIINQLRLTAN
+343 KNEIINQLRLTAE
-356 GEFSDEDFSSS
+356 GEFTDEDFSSS
-367 VKSLTD
+367 IKSLTD

-395 EKLITPEQYA
+395 NELKAPETYA
-405 EQIADV
+405 KEIANV
-411 DRSDV
+411 DRAEV
-416 VNAAKTIMLD
+416 VRAAKTIMLD

-433 NGEEE
+433 SGEAE

>member
-1 MLYYILNFY
+1 
-10 IEKGSELMTSQNIA
+10 MTMQNIA

-52 NASSRAILPF
+52 NASARAILPF
-62 MFSRRCAKYPDFISL
+62 MFSRRCAKYPDYTSL

-83 LYGASISAGVLKR
+83 LYGAAVSAGVLKR
-96 GEAQVLSFSLTAVD
+96 GEAQVISFSMSAID

-117 DKVASEC
+117 DKVALEC
-124 AELLTEMIF
+124 TKLLADMIF
-133 DPLTDGESFPND
+133 DPLTEGESFPED
-145 VVEQEKRL
+145 IIEQEKRL
-153 LVELINNELND
+153 LVEAIDNELND
-164 KRRYATLRCEEI
+164 KRRYAMLRCEQL

-181 AYGFNRFGTAED
+181 AYGVNRFGSVDD
-193 VEALTPNAVYA
+193 VKALTPDVVYA
-204 AWREVLEKSS
+204 AWRDVLQKAT

-222 MDPQPVADLIKDK
+222 MDPQPIVDLIREK
-235 FSKINRNPIEIKT
+235 FLEIERHPVEIKT
-248 QFVPGLPK
+248 LFVSGLPK
-256 PEYVAEKMPLKQ
+256 PEYISESMPLKQ
-268 GKLVMGFRTGMRNED
+268 GKLVMGFRTGMRSED

-315 YYCAAALFNSK
+315 YYCSAALFNSK

-331 SSGIEDANEEKA
+331 QSGIEDANEEKA
-343 KNEIINQLRLTAN
+343 KNEIINQLRLTAE
-356 GEFSDEDFSSS
+356 GEFTDEDFSSS
-367 VKSLTD
+367 IKSLTD

-395 EKLITPEQYA
+395 NELKAPETYA
-405 EQIADV
+405 KEIGNV
-411 DRSDV
+411 DRAEV
-416 VNAAKTIMLD
+416 VRAAKTIMLD

-433 NGEEE
+433 SGEAE

>member
-1 MLYYILNFY
+1 
-10 IEKGSELMTSQNIA
+10 MTMQNIA

-62 MFSRRCAKYPDFISL
+62 MFSRRCAKYPDYTSL

-83 LYGASISAGVLKR
+83 LYGAAVSAGVLKR
-96 GEAQVLSFSLTAVD
+96 GEAQVISFSMSAID

-117 DKVASEC
+117 DKVALEC
-124 AELLTEMIF
+124 TKLLADMIF
-133 DPLTDGESFPND
+133 DPLTEGESFPED
-145 VVEQEKRL
+145 IIEQEKRL
-153 LVELINNELND
+153 LAEAIENEQND
-164 KRRYATLRCEEI
+164 KRRYAMLRCEQL

-181 AYGFNRFGTAED
+181 AYGVNRFGSVED
-193 VEALTPNAVYA
+193 VKALTPDVVYA
-204 AWREVLEKSS
+204 AWRDVLEKAT

-222 MDPQPVADLIKDK
+222 MDPQPIVDLIREK
-235 FSKINRNPIEIKT
+235 FSEIERHPVEIKT
-248 QFVPGLPK
+248 LFVSGLPK
-256 PEYVAEKMPLKQ
+256 PEYISESMPLKQ
-268 GKLVMGFRTGMRNED
+268 GKLVMGFRTGMRSED

-315 YYCAAALFNSK
+315 YYCSAALFNSK

-331 SSGIEDANEEKA
+331 QSGIEDTNEEKA
-343 KNEIINQLRLTAN
+343 KNEIINQLRLTAE
-356 GEFSDEDFSSS
+356 GEFTDEDFSSS
-367 VKSLTD
+367 IKSLTD

-395 EKLITPEQYA
+395 NELKAPETYA
-405 EQIADV
+405 KEIANV
-411 DRSDV
+411 DRAEV
-416 VNAAKTIMLD
+416 VRAAKTIMLD

-433 NGEEE
+433 SGEAE

>member
-1 MLYYILNFY
+1 
-10 IEKGSELMTSQNIA
+10 MTMQNIA

-62 MFSRRCAKYPDFISL
+62 MFSRRCAKYPDYTSL

-83 LYGASISAGVLKR
+83 LYGAAVSAGVLKR
-96 GEAQVLSFSLTAVD
+96 GEAQVISFSMSAID

-117 DKVASEC
+117 DKVALEC
-124 AELLTEMIF
+124 TKLLADMIF
-133 DPLTDGESFPND
+133 DPLTEGESFPED
-145 VVEQEKRL
+145 IIEQEKRL
-153 LVELINNELND
+153 LVEAIENEQND
-164 KRRYATLRCEEI
+164 KRRYAMLRCEQL

-181 AYGFNRFGTAED
+181 AYGGNRFGSVED
-193 VEALTPNAVYA
+193 VKALTPDVVYA
-204 AWREVLEKSS
+204 AWRDVLEKAT

-222 MDPQPVADLIKDK
+222 MDPQPIVDLIREK
-235 FSKINRNPIEIKT
+235 FSEIERHPVEIKT
-248 QFVPGLPK
+248 LFVSGLPK
-256 PEYVAEKMPLKQ
+256 PEYISESMPLKQ
-268 GKLVMGFRTGMRNED
+268 GKLVMGFRTGMRSED

-315 YYCAAALFNSK
+315 YYCSAALFNSK

-331 SSGIEDANEEKA
+331 QSGIEDTNEEKA
-343 KNEIINQLRLTAN
+343 KNEIINQLRLTAE
-356 GEFSDEDFSSS
+356 GEFTDEDFSSS
-367 VKSLTD
+367 IKSLTD

-395 EKLITPEQYA
+395 NELKAPETYA
-405 EQIADV
+405 KEIGSV
-411 DRSDV
+411 DRAEV
-416 VNAAKTIMLD
+416 VRAAKTIMLD

-433 NGEEE
+433 SGEAE

>member
-1 MLYYILNFY
+1 
-10 IEKGSELMTSQNIA
+10 MTMQNIA

-62 MFSRRCAKYPDFISL
+62 MFSRRCAKYPDYTSL

-83 LYGASISAGVLKR
+83 LYGASVSAGVLKR
-96 GEAQVLSFSLTAVD
+96 GEAQVISFSMSAID

-117 DKVASEC
+117 DKVALEC
-124 AELLTEMIF
+124 TKLLADMIF
-133 DPLTDGESFPND
+133 DPLTEGESFPED
-145 VVEQEKRL
+145 IIEQEKRL
-153 LVELINNELND
+153 LVEAIDNELND
-164 KRRYATLRCEEI
+164 KRRYAMLRCEQL

-181 AYGFNRFGTAED
+181 AYGVNRFGSVED
-193 VEALTPNAVYA
+193 VKALTPDVVYA
-204 AWREVLEKSS
+204 AWRDVLEKAT

-222 MDPQPVADLIKDK
+222 MDPQPIVDLIREK
-235 FSKINRNPIEIKT
+235 FSEIERHPVEIKT
-248 QFVPGLPK
+248 LFVSGLPK
-256 PEYVAEKMPLKQ
+256 PEYISESMPLKQ
-268 GKLVMGFRTGMRNED
+268 GKLVMGFRTGMRSED

-315 YYCAAALFNSK
+315 YYCSAALFNSK

-331 SSGIEDANEEKA
+331 QSGIEDTNEEKA
-343 KNEIINQLRLTAN
+343 KNEIINQLRLTAE
-356 GEFSDEDFSSS
+356 GEFTDEDFSSS
-367 VKSLTD
+367 IKSLTD

-395 EKLITPEQYA
+395 NELKAPETYA
-405 EQIADV
+405 KEIGNV
-411 DRSDV
+411 DRAEV
-416 VNAAKTIMLD
+416 VRAAKTIMLD

-433 NGEEE
+433 SGEAE

>member
-1 MLYYILNFY
+1 
-10 IEKGSELMTSQNIA
+10 MTMQNIA

-52 NASSRAILPF
+52 NASARAILPF
-62 MFSRRCAKYPDFISL
+62 MFSRRCAKYPDYTSL

-83 LYGASISAGVLKR
+83 LYGAAVSAGVLKR
-96 GEAQVLSFSLTAVD
+96 GEAQVISFSMSAID

-117 DKVASEC
+117 DKVALEC
-124 AELLTEMIF
+124 TKLLADMIF
-133 DPLTDGESFPND
+133 DPLTEGESFPED
-145 VVEQEKRL
+145 IIEQEKRL
-153 LVELINNELND
+153 LVEAIENEQND
-164 KRRYATLRCEEI
+164 KRRYAMLRCEQL

-181 AYGFNRFGTAED
+181 AYGINRFGSVED
-193 VEALTPNAVYA
+193 VKALTPDVVYA
-204 AWREVLEKSS
+204 AWRDVLEKAT

-222 MDPQPVADLIKDK
+222 MDPQPIVDLIREK
-235 FSKINRNPIEIKT
+235 FSEIERHPVEIKT
-248 QFVPGLPK
+248 LFVSGLPK
-256 PEYVAEKMPLKQ
+256 PEYISESMPLKQ
-268 GKLVMGFRTGMRNED
+268 GKLVMGFRTGMRSED

-315 YYCAAALFNSK
+315 YYCSAALFNSK

-331 SSGIEDANEEKA
+331 QSGIEDTNEEKA
-343 KNEIINQLRLTAN
+343 KNEIINQLRLTAE
-356 GEFSDEDFSSS
+356 GEFTDEDFSSS
-367 VKSLTD
+367 IKSLTD

-395 EKLITPEQYA
+395 NELKAPETYA
-405 EQIADV
+405 KEIGSV
-411 DRSDV
+411 DRAEV
-416 VNAAKTIMLD
+416 VRAAKTIMLD

-433 NGEEE
+433 SGEAE